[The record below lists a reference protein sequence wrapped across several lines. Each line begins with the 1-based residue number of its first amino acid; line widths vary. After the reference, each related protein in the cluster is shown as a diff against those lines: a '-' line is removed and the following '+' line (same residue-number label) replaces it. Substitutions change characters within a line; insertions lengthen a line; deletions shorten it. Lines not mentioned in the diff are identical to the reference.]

1 MELYMKFPTQKITA
15 IMLGLSVSVAS
26 YAEDMIKVDKDYKL
40 DADLSYLLNSN
51 KSAGSSETKQS
62 FAGHLLYQRM
72 VGTWG
77 QEFKAAV
84 ISSSDK
90 NSPSAVEQYLASGK
104 VTHNEGSFYEFAK
117 LQWEKD
123 LSSAFEYQAALSLGL
138 GKELYR
144 DSQQFL
150 SAEIGAGVRYNV
162 DRLPPKDATTD
173 ALGTFAAHYE
183 RQLLPTTRF
192 VQDVGFDYG
201 SSSNTIRSRSALSV
215 AMSDKLSGLVS
226 FDYKKI
232 NADSGGSS
240 TTLTTVGLKYSY

>member
-1 MELYMKFPTQKITA
+1 MIFPIQKITA
-15 IMLGLSVSVAS
+15 IMLGLSISVAS

-40 DADLSYLLNSN
+40 DADLSYLLNSS
-51 KSAGSSETKQS
+51 KTGGASETKQS

-72 VGTWG
+72 YGTWG
-77 QEFKAAV
+77 QEFKAAA
-84 ISSSDK
+84 IASSDK
-90 NSPSAVEQYLASGK
+90 QSPSAVEQYLASAK

-123 LSSAFEYQAALSLGL
+123 LSSAFDYQASLSLGL

-144 DSQQFL
+144 DSAQFL
-150 SAEIGAGVRYNV
+150 TGEIGAGVRHNV
-162 DRLPPKDATTD
+162 DRLPPQDSTTE
-173 ALGTFAAHYE
+173 AIGTVAAHYE

-192 VQDVGFDYG
+192 VQDLGFDYG
-201 SSSNTIRSRSALSV
+201 SSSETFRSRSALSV

-232 NADSGGSS
+232 EADSGDSS
-240 TTLTTVGLKYSY
+240 TTLTTVGLKYSH